1 MTLTIISYLLL
12 WQMAVSGGYWQQ
24 YQDQLPDADYPYR
37 DEVMITDAETIYLE
51 D

>member
-12 WQMAVSGGYWQQ
+12 WQMAVSGAYWTQF
-24 YQDQLPDADYPYR
+24 QDQLPCADYPYR
-37 DEVMITDAETIYLE
+37 DEVVITDAEWITLE

>member
-1 MTLTIISYLLL
+1 MITIIIEFLLL
-12 WQMAVSGGYWQQ
+12 WQMAVSGGYWTQ

-37 DEVMITDAETIYLE
+37 DEVVITDAETIYLE